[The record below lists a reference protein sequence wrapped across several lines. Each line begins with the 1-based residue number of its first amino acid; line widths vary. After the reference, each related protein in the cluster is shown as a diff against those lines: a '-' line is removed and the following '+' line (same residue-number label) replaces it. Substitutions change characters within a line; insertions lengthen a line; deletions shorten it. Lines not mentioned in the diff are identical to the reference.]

1 MEEMDNA
8 DKKNMDNLVKVGKNL
23 LLQKALRMNVNT
35 FVPVELDQTNAE
47 ALDRCVGSLRKVL
60 ILTCPKI
67 VAGNFQ

>member
-47 ALDRCVGSLRKVL
+47 ALDRCVDSFLGMYTYSHA
-60 ILTCPKI
+60 P
-67 VAGNFQ
+67 QS